1 MIQKLDKHWIGF
13 IIGLLIP
20 MIILLV
26 IYFEENIID
35 SFMTFLF
42 DLFNHRLLSAFI
54 RIGLI
59 GNLAIFLLTFNTGF
73 TKLPRGILMSTIIYG
88 LFIVY
93 QFIW

>member
-1 MIQKLDKHWIGF
+1 MIQKIDKHWLGFSIGM
-13 IIGLLIP
+13 LIP
-20 MIILLV
+20 LSILLV

-35 SFMTFLF
+35 SFIIFIT
-42 DLFNHRLLSAFI
+42 DLFQHRLLSAFI

-73 TKLPRGILMSTIIYG
+73 TKLPRGILMATIIYG